1 MIAMGDL
8 EHARA
13 RIDEIDAQIVELFQQ
28 RMDCAAAIAAYK
40 REHALPVLDASR
52 ERQRVEAAEALVS
65 PDLRPYVARLME
77 AIMGLSRDRQE
88 ELLQQDPTEVERP

>member
-1 MIAMGDL
+1 MDEDRLQA
-8 EHARA
+8 ARKVIGEVDRDMA
-13 RIDEIDAQIVELFQQ
+13 RLFMK
-28 RMDCAAAIAAYK
+28 RMEAVRDIAAYK

-88 ELLQQDPTEVERP
+88 ELLRQDPTEVERP